1 MDTNHNNLFH
11 LQILQ
16 IYRKYKIRINNFLKN
31 NQLQKLLLLWLQV
44 SLIYLYN
51 KDLAQVILNKIMIK
65 KIKKK
70 IIILNRVS

>member
-51 KDLAQVILNKIMIK
+51 KDLAQVI
-65 KIKKK
+65 
-70 IIILNRVS
+70 

>member
-11 LQILQ
+11 LQIIQ

-51 KDLAQVILNKIMIK
+51 KDLAQVI
-65 KIKKK
+65 
-70 IIILNRVS
+70 

>member
-51 KDLAQVILNKIMIK
+51 KDLALVI
-65 KIKKK
+65 
-70 IIILNRVS
+70 

>member
-11 LQILQ
+11 LQIIQ

-51 KDLAQVILNKIMIK
+51 KDLALVI
-65 KIKKK
+65 
-70 IIILNRVS
+70 

>member
-11 LQILQ
+11 QQILQ

-51 KDLAQVILNKIMIK
+51 KDLAQVI
-65 KIKKK
+65 
-70 IIILNRVS
+70 

>member
-70 IIILNRVS
+70 TIILNRVS